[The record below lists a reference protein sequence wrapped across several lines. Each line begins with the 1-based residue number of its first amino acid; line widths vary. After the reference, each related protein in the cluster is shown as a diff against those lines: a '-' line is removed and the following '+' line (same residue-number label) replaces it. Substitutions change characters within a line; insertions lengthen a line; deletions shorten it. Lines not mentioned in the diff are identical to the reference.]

1 MVANLKE
8 DVLYRAVG
16 INAFPIKVNIN
27 LKDYETLL
35 LTSDRGSGII
45 SREANSGKFYY
56 TRILMMAGTEI
67 TSGYIVTFSAE
78 DTGFTIDKYI
88 GEVSPTYF
96 LIKGIKKI

>member
-1 MVANLKE
+1 
-8 DVLYRAVG
+8 
-16 INAFPIKVNIN
+16 
-27 LKDYETLL
+27 
-35 LTSDRGSGII
+35 
-45 SREANSGKFYY
+45 
-56 TRILMMAGTEI
+56 MMAGTEI